1 VEAPPMTDVLYLA
14 LLAILFATSLAM
26 IRFFDR
32 L

>member
-1 VEAPPMTDVLYLA
+1 MSDVMYLA